1 MTFPF
6 DGELIYLTIQDEEAA
21 AAKTQFEAKAA
32 VDIQRW
38 GAFVLSIREEF
49 NSKSSVANFK
59 YKPFF
64 RKLLGLLTCYFTKCI
79 YYRIFRGYV
88 ARNVYKKL
96 LRDERERLEDERK
109 AAVEIQRYNLD
120 CYSYAQEDRKIYCIH
135 MDLREITFKFVAFY
149 SVITG
154 DTGVISSGKRR
165 FISKQVLRRN
175 TWSGHLISSK

>member
-1 MTFPF
+1 MRGFLYF
-6 DGELIYLTIQDEEAA
+6 LLEKNLIQNRQLPTLN
-21 AAKTQFEAKAA
+21 TN
-32 VDIQRW
+32 
-38 GAFVLSIREEF
+38 LSSE
-49 NSKSSVANFK
+49 N
-59 YKPFF
+59 YW
-64 RKLLGLLTCYFTKCI
+64 YFTKCI

-120 CYSYAQEDRKIYCIH
+120 CKKTEKNYCIH

-149 SVITG
+149 SDITG

>member
-1 MTFPF
+1 MFPMTFPF

-32 VDIQRW
+32 VDIQRL
-38 GAFVLSIREEF
+38 GAFFVPSIREEF

-59 YKPFF
+59 CKPFF

-120 CYSYAQEDRKIYCIH
+120 CYSY
-135 MDLREITFKFVAFY
+135 T
-149 SVITG
+149 
-154 DTGVISSGKRR
+154 
-165 FISKQVLRRN
+165 
-175 TWSGHLISSK
+175 

>member
-1 MTFPF
+1 MFPMTFPF

-32 VDIQRW
+32 VDIQRL
-38 GAFVLSIREEF
+38 GAFFVPSIREEF

-59 YKPFF
+59 CKPFF

-120 CYSYAQEDRKIYCIH
+120 FYSYTQEDREKLLYTYGFKGDNFQICCIFILSSQEIQGSSH
-135 MDLREITFKFVAFY
+135 QEKGDLSANR
-149 SVITG
+149 S
-154 DTGVISSGKRR
+154 
-165 FISKQVLRRN
+165 
-175 TWSGHLISSK
+175 